1 MAEASNRRA
10 ARRSLRFG
18 LIDLY
23 LIRNVA
29 LPFLPILLAATAAM
43 ILERAL
49 RLIQELA
56 ANGSDISFF
65 GPMLLRLLPYY
76 LDLALPAAFTAA
88 LVVAFARLDE
98 RLELE
103 AMLAS
108 GLSLARIAAPLVGL
122 GLVVAAASLAVGGWL
137 DPHGRYGYRA
147 LRIEA
152 LNAGR
157 IGQIQPRALYRPSD
171 RIALTFDQRAAGG
184 GARGLFV
191 WQQRP
196 GGETLALTA
205 DSGRIFYLPEGR
217 RLAIDL
223 GAGRYVAWR
232 EGREP
237 AIVEFRQLALREPI
251 RHDDAR
257 WARGWDQKELTL
269 SELVAADRSGGGAIP
284 QQAIRAEIYGRIAH
298 AAINLLLPLLILPLA
313 FATKKGRRTLG
324 LLIGVALLAA
334 VHHGLNFAKNL
345 ALGGAAGPFWPVAA
359 VMGLFAAITFAIFL
373 SGRNLPSHAPI
384 QDLMRP
390 VGRALAGLRP
400 RPSQAHRK
408 GGGTLFAY
416 LAGLLAKSTL
426 LAWIAI
432 ALLLQIV
439 DLFERSEQFAARGLG
454 LGDMGHYAL
463 LRFAPTLQQALP
475 IAALAGAMIAFT
487 SLGRSREV
495 TAIRAAGLS
504 QWRILA
510 MALPVPLLLALATF
524 LLSEYATPAS
534 QLRFAAWW
542 EGTAPSRAAEARDE
556 HWFRISGEIVRA
568 GGAAADGTRLDRVE
582 IFRRE
587 GGRLS
592 ARIAA
597 AQARLADGDWTLH
610 AARVEHF
617 GGGAGSES
625 DRLTWQ
631 TRLQPDDVAAQF
643 ASSAPSSAA
652 AYRSLSEQAPMSR
665 GAAPYETRIQRAFAE
680 PLAALVMLLLA
691 LPLAFAGPRTGATWP
706 GLLYAGAGGLLYLVG
721 DGILTVAGQVGYLPA
736 AVGAW
741 TAPVIGVLTGLTV
754 LLYSER

>member
-1 MAEASNRRA
+1 MAEAP
-10 ARRSLRFG
+10 ARRSGRPG

-23 LIRNVA
+23 LVRSVA
-29 LPFLPILLAATAAM
+29 FPFLPILLAATAAM
-43 ILERAL
+43 MLERAL

-56 ANGSDISFF
+56 ANGSDIAFF
-65 GPMLLRLLPYY
+65 GPMLLRLAPYY
-76 LDLALPAAFTAA
+76 VDLALPAAFTVA
-88 LVVAFARLDE
+88 LLTAVARLDE

-108 GLSLARIAAPLVGL
+108 GLSLGRIAAPLVGF

-137 DPHGRYGYRA
+137 DPHGRYGFRV

-152 LNAGR
+152 VNAGR
-157 IGQIQPRALYRPSD
+157 IGRLQPRALYRPSD
-171 RIALTFDQRAAGG
+171 RITLTFDRRGAGG

-196 GGETLALTA
+196 GGEMLAMSA
-205 DSGRIFYLPEGR
+205 DSGRIYYQPEGR
-217 RLAIDL
+217 QLAVDL

-232 EGREP
+232 AGRAA
-237 AIVEFRQLALREPI
+237 AIVEFGQLALREPI
-251 RHDDAR
+251 RLDDTR

-269 SELVAADRSGGGAIP
+269 SELVAAGGDGAIP
-284 QQAIRAEIYGRIAH
+284 QRAIRAEIYGRIAH
-298 AAINLLLPLLILPLA
+298 AAIPLLLPLLILPLA

-324 LLIGVALLAA
+324 LMIAVALLAA

-345 ALGGAAGPFWPVAA
+345 ALSGAAGPFWPVAA
-359 VMGLFAAITFAIFL
+359 VMGLFAAITLAIFL

-384 QDLMRP
+384 QDLMKP
-390 VGRALAGLRP
+390 FGRLLARLRP
-400 RPSQAHRK
+400 GPREARRR

-416 LAGLLAKSTL
+416 LAGELAKSTL
-426 LAWIAI
+426 VAWIAI
-432 ALLLQIV
+432 SLLLQIV
-439 DLFERSEQFAARGLG
+439 DLARGFG

-487 SLGRSREV
+487 SLGRNREV
-495 TAIRAAGLS
+495 TALRAAGLS

-510 MALPVPLLLALATF
+510 MALPVPALLALAAF
-524 LLSEYATPAS
+524 LLSEHATPAS

-542 EGTAPSRAAEARDE
+542 EGTAPPRTAAAEPADE
-556 HWFRISGEIVRA
+556 HWFRIAGEIVRA
-568 GGAAADGTRLDRVE
+568 GAASADGARLDRVE

-587 GGRLS
+587 GGWLS

-597 AQARLADGDWTLH
+597 AQARFAGGGWTLS
-610 AARVEHF
+610 AARVERF
-617 GGGAGSES
+617 GGGPASES
-625 DRLTWQ
+625 AERLAWPTPL
-631 TRLQPDDVAAQF
+631 RPGDVAAQF

-665 GAAPYETRIQRAFAE
+665 GAAPYETRIHRAFAE
-680 PLAALVMLLLA
+680 PLAPLVMLLLA
-691 LPLAFAGPRTGATWP
+691 LPLAFAAPRPGAAWP
-706 GLLYAGAGGLLYLVG
+706 ALLYAGAGGLLYLVG
-721 DGILTVAGQVGYLPA
+721 DGILTVAAQVGYLPA

-741 TAPVIGVLTGLTV
+741 TTPAIGVLTGLTV
-754 LLYSER
+754 LLHSER